1 MKGVRSGHRNR
12 VTECGKFPEH
22 VEGFMNRL
30 WPIIYSWQE
39 VSVHISPEQMS
50 DRLSEIL
57 TAE

>member
-1 MKGVRSGHRNR
+1 
-12 VTECGKFPEH
+12 
-22 VEGFMNRL
+22 MNRL